1 MALGS
6 GNAAYAGGVTL
17 RTGTAI
23 PLITVTLLL
32 IILVGMGAICG
43 GYLAKHYTE
52 QIPD

>member
-6 GNAAYAGGVTL
+6 GNAAYDGGVTL